1 MYIIPNKEEN
11 TCTCWLSPGDSN
23 KLGPI
28 SFQGAPLTMLISSQR
43 DTYINTK
50 ELL

>member
-1 MYIIPNKEEN
+1 MYITPNKEEN
-11 TCTCWLSPGDSN
+11 TFTCWLSPGDSN

-28 SFQGAPLTMLISSQR
+28 SFQGASLTMPTRSQT